1 MQQHKRID
9 FVAAP
14 QETHWVGDG
23 FLVHN
28 FIPSVEGLSQ
38 RAMDPFL
45 LLDYNAKMMVK
56 PGVRP
61 RGVDVHPHRGFETV
75 TIAYEGEVTHDDGAG
90 HNGTIRRGDV
100 QWMTAA
106 SGVLHKEFHSKE
118 FTRRG
123 GLFQMVQLW
132 VNLPSERKMM
142 KPTYQALPQSGLGK
156 VQLPGGAGVV
166 EVIAGEYRGVAG
178 PAATQSP
185 VFLMNARLNKGGS
198 ADFSF
203 PASYNTALLAVSGR
217 ISVDR
222 VEVAQDH
229 ILKFGNE
236 GSDFSVQALEPDT
249 VALIMSGEPLRE
261 PIVSYGPFVMNTRE
275 QIMQAIDDMETGA
288 FGRL

>member
-1 MQQHKRID
+1 MQRKKID
-9 FVAAP
+9 FVVGP

-56 PGVRP
+56 PSSRP

-90 HNGTIRRGDV
+90 HSGTIKRGDV

-118 FTRRG
+118 FTRSG

-132 VNLPSERKMM
+132 VNLPSVKKMM
-142 KPTYQALPQSGLGK
+142 PPAYQALPQAELGK
-156 VQLPGGAGVV
+156 FRLAGGSGVV
-166 EVIAGEYRGVAG
+166 EVIAGEYDGVVG
-178 PAATQSP
+178 PAETQSP
-185 VFLMNARLNKGGS
+185 VFLMNARLNEGGF

-203 PASYNTALLAVSGR
+203 PETYTTALLAVSGR
-217 ISVDR
+217 
-222 VEVAQDH
+222 VEVDGVEVTQDH

-236 GSDFSVQALEPDT
+236 GRDFRVKATAPDT

-275 QIMQAIDDMETGA
+275 QIMEAIDDMESGA